1 MCVYQFIKIIGAF
14 LLFVT
19 SNILFANELTLA
31 ESEQIALDSDFITK
45 EFNTRSASLNESAI
59 ADGQLPDP
67 RIKLGIMNLPVDSF
81 DRGQEPMTQLQ
92 VGIQQSFP
100 RGRTL
105 HYKSLQTMDIADV
118 DKAKALDRGKKVLRS
133 LRNSYLDL
141 YLNVKTESIL
151 QQNRELFTQLL
162 DITQR
167 QYAVGRDNQH
177 DVLRA
182 QLELALIDDRITE
195 ITGEKE
201 IAMAELAKWIGFD
214 QAQRPLPQ
222 TFPELASIS
231 SLGQM
236 VSELP
241 SHPLI
246 QIEDALVKAN
256 DKKVNIAKEQYK
268 PGWMLDF
275 TYGERTGNNLDG
287 SSRDD
292 FASAMIMMDLPIFT
306 DKRQDRRLAASK
318 LEHVASRYARSDR
331 LLELKRQLEKEHAN
345 WVRQGKRFEL
355 YETRAVVDAA
365 QNSESTLKA
374 YQNDLTDFT
383 TLMRARLTELN
394 TQIDMLR
401 IRINQAKSQANLL
414 YFSGET
420 S

>member
-1 MCVYQFIKIIGAF
+1 MCVYQFIKTIGVF

-19 SNILFANELTLA
+19 STVLFANELTLA

-45 EFNTRSASLNESAI
+45 QFNTRSASLNERAI

-67 RIKLGIMNLPVDSF
+67 KIKLGIMNMPVNSF

-118 DKAKALDRGKKVLRS
+118 DEAKALDRGKKVLRS
-133 LRNSYLDL
+133 LRNSYLDV

-151 QQNRELFTQLL
+151 EQNRDLFTQML

-182 QLELALIDDRITE
+182 QLELALIDDRIAE
-195 ITGEKE
+195 IVGEKE

-222 TFPELASIS
+222 TFPELAPIS
-231 SLGQM
+231 SLEQI

-256 DKKVNIAKEQYK
+256 DKNVNIAEEQYK

-275 TYGERTGNNLDG
+275 TYGERTGNNPDG

-306 DKRQDRRLAASK
+306 DKRQDKRLAASK
-318 LEHVASRYARSDR
+318 LEHIASRFARSDR
-331 LLELKRQLEKEHAN
+331 LLELKRQVEKEHAN

-394 TQIDMLR
+394 TQLDMLK
-401 IRINQAKSQANLL
+401 IRINRTKSQANLL

-420 S
+420 L